1 MMNDLETVGNAQIST
16 SVKKYG
22 TGSIAFDGTT
32 DYIVE
37 PTNLNFGYGTGD
49 FTIEFWLYLNSL
61 ADQTIVSNLTSGSSV
76 NPHIY
81 YSSAGGIRYYTNN
94 ADRIIGSSLS
104 TSTWY
109 HIAIC
114 RSSGST
120 RLFIN
125 GTQSGSTYADSNNYG
140 TSAPLGIATY
150 WLSGSPVT
158 ASTLNGYLDDI
169 RITRGV
175 GRYTANFTAP
185 TAPFPDKG

>member
-1 MMNDLETVGNAQIST
+1 M
-16 SVKKYG
+16 Y
-22 TGSIAFDGTT
+22 FDGSA

-49 FTIEFWLYLNSL
+49 FTIEFWLYLNAL
-61 ADQTIVSNLTSGSSV
+61 TDQTIVSNLSSSSSV

-81 YSSAGGIRYYTNN
+81 YSIAGGIRYYTNG
-94 ADRIIGSSLS
+94 ADRITGSSLS

-109 HIAIC
+109 HIALC
-114 RSSGST
+114 RASGST

-175 GRYTANFTAP
+175 GRYTATFTVPDQA
-185 TAPFPDKG
+185 FPNG